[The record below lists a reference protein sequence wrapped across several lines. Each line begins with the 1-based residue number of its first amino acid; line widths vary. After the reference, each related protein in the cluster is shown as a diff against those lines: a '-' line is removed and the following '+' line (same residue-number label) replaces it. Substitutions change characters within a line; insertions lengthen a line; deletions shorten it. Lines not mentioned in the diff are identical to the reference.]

1 MTGLDYGDT
10 ERPVILVAE
19 DSHTVQA
26 MVSSR
31 LERSGYDVLA
41 TDNGSDALRLAQ
53 ERRPALVILDV
64 EMPGMTGVEVTR
76 MLRAENGTRDI
87 PIILLTAFGEETDVA
102 AGYAAGANDYITKPF
117 SPQELQSRVLSLLGT

>member
-1 MTGLDYGDT
+1 MSALDYDDT

-31 LERSGYDVLA
+31 LERSGYDVLS

-64 EMPGMTGVEVTR
+64 EMPGMSGVEVTR
-76 MLRAENGTRDI
+76 LLRADEGTRDI
-87 PIILLTAFGEETDVA
+87 PVILLTALDGETQAA

-117 SPQELQSRVLSLLGT
+117 SPQELQSRVESLLG

>member
-1 MTGLDYGDT
+1 VTVLDYGET
-10 ERPVILVAE
+10 QRTVILVAE

-53 ERRPALVILDV
+53 ERRPALVILDI

-76 MLRAENGTRDI
+76 RLRADDGTRGI
-87 PIILLTAFGEETDVA
+87 PVILLTSRDGEADVA
-102 AGYAAGANDYITKPF
+102 AGYAAGASDYITKPF
-117 SPQELQSRVLSLLGT
+117 SPQELQLRVESLLA

>member
-1 MTGLDYGDT
+1 VTALDYGET
-10 ERPVILVAE
+10 ERTMILVAE

-53 ERRPALVILDV
+53 EHRPALVILDI

-76 MLRAENGTRDI
+76 RLRADDGTRGI
-87 PIILLTAFGEETDVA
+87 PVILLTSRDQDADIA
-102 AGYAAGANDYITKPF
+102 AGYAAGASEYITKPF
-117 SPQELQSRVLSLLGT
+117 SPQELQSRVESLLA